1 MLATISRKV
10 MMNGTVRTMERLAL
24 SRCSAVTLKLS
35 TKCFSTSESQSLTA
49 PLPYKK
55 LPFNS
60 CELDAE
66 TLPVQDT
73 SEFGTRLYM
82 TLDQCRKDGIN
93 SIFLRVPMLYSHY
106 IPIAG

>member
-1 MLATISRKV
+1 MLAIMSRKMLATASVI
-10 MMNGTVRTMERLAL
+10 AL
-24 SRCSAVTLKLS
+24 KGSASFKRSATASKSCAKL
-35 TKCFSTSESQSLTA
+35 FSTSENQSLTA
-49 PLPYKK
+49 PLPYKI

-82 TLDQCRKDGIN
+82 TIEQCKKDGIN

-106 IPIAG
+106 IPVAG

>member
-1 MLATISRKV
+1 MIIGAVPTF
-10 MMNGTVRTMERLAL
+10 ERLAL
-24 SRCSAVTLKLS
+24 SKQSARLLKMS

>member
-1 MLATISRKV
+1 MIIGAVT
-10 MMNGTVRTMERLAL
+10 TFERLAL
-24 SRCSAVTLKLS
+24 SKQSTRLLKIS